1 MKNKKKSYFQSQNK
15 NFAYKLKQIFI
26 FIIFIFLF
34 FSLTK
39 NIFDYKKTIEFYNSF
54 KKDYE
59 TEKKRKII
67 LKTQILKSKDP
78 YEIEKIIRNKLGLL
92 RKDEISIIIP
102 NPTPTLKVKKQKEQP
117 IYRQWVETLF

>member
-15 NFAYKLKQIFI
+15 NPTDKLKRIFI
-26 FIIFIFLF
+26 FVILIFLF

-54 KKDYE
+54 KKDFE
-59 TEKKRKII
+59 TESKRKIS

-92 RKDEISIIIP
+92 RKDEIAIIIP
-102 NPTPTLKVKKQKEQP
+102 NPTPTPKTQKPKQIPTYK
-117 IYRQWVETLF
+117 QWIETLF